1 MLSNGIPPVCINVH
15 FTVRLPLT
23 LVNVTLCSSGAKY
36 NIITTLC
43 DHYIPV
49 DVVLKMTT
57 VLELL
62 ANSPSTL

>member
-1 MLSNGIPPVCINVH
+1 MLSSGIPPVCINVH

-23 LVNVTLCSSGAKY
+23 LVNVTFSSSGAKY
-36 NIITTLC
+36 KIITTLS

-49 DVVLKMTT
+49 DIVLKMTT